1 MTIKE
6 VIDGFREGV
15 GENVERNAYANE
27 LFQEAVRIG
36 MELNMQ
42 YHTPEEIRE
51 IMGRL
56 IGKKVDA
63 SFRMFPPF
71 YTDFG
76 KNITIGKDVFINSG
90 CHFQDQGGIQIGDG
104 ALIGHNVVLATINH
118 DLNPEENRKN
128 HYAPITIGAHVW
140 IGSNVTILPGV
151 TLGDWA
157 VVAAGAVVTQD
168 VPPRTVVGGVPA
180 KVLKVIP
187 EERTVR
193 YEAPE
198 VMKTEEGLRF
208 TVHGLSPIAVA
219 WKSVKTDKPPV
230 NPGPA
235 NPSIPGNNDTPT
247 QPGTQQPSGDS
258 DSYTPDS
265 GSKKDTGTVTA
276 AANRRSPQT
285 GDDNLCGRSIL

>member
-6 VIDGFREGV
+6 VIDGFREGA
-15 GENVERNAYANE
+15 GENVERDAYANE

-140 IGSNVTILPGV
+140 IGSNATILPGV

-168 VPPRTVVGGVPA
+168 VPPLTVVGGVPA

-187 EERTVR
+187 EERKV
-193 YEAPE
+193 
-198 VMKTEEGLRF
+198 
-208 TVHGLSPIAVA
+208 
-219 WKSVKTDKPPV
+219 
-230 NPGPA
+230 
-235 NPSIPGNNDTPT
+235 
-247 QPGTQQPSGDS
+247 
-258 DSYTPDS
+258 
-265 GSKKDTGTVTA
+265 
-276 AANRRSPQT
+276 
-285 GDDNLCGRSIL
+285 

>member
-71 YTDFG
+71 STDFG

-128 HYAPITIGAHVW
+128 HYAPITIGAHAW

-151 TLGDWA
+151 TLGDWT

-187 EERTVR
+187 EERMVR
-193 YEAPE
+193 YE
-198 VMKTEEGLRF
+198 T
-208 TVHGLSPIAVA
+208 AV
-219 WKSVKTDKPPV
+219 
-230 NPGPA
+230 
-235 NPSIPGNNDTPT
+235 
-247 QPGTQQPSGDS
+247 
-258 DSYTPDS
+258 
-265 GSKKDTGTVTA
+265 
-276 AANRRSPQT
+276 
-285 GDDNLCGRSIL
+285 